1 MEKAFIVAYDNN
13 CKDLPAVSILDKSTY
28 QVIHYY
34 NDAAEKVFDIL
45 IGVGVEGIR
54 PTTLMSF
61 DLGREI
67 TYDTKEES

>member
-1 MEKAFIVAYDNN
+1 MERAFVVVYDNT
-13 CKDLPAVSILDKSTY
+13 CKDLPVLSILDKSTN

-45 IGVGVEGIR
+45 TGVGVEGIR

-61 DLGREI
+61 D
-67 TYDTKEES
+67 TKEES